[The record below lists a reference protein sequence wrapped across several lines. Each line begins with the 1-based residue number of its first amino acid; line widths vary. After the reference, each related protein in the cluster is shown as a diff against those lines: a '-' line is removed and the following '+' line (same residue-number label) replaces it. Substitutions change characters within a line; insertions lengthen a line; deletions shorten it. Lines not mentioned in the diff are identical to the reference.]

1 MHIEQAESPEFIRM
15 ARELFVE
22 YSESVGVGFCFQ
34 GFAQELAQLPGEY
47 ARPWGRL
54 FLAFDEKDDKQV
66 AGCGA
71 LRRIDAETCEMK
83 RFYVRPAFRGKG
95 LGRELILALIDSARQ
110 IGYVRMRLDTL
121 PSMTTAIALYRALGF
136 REIAPYWANPV
147 QSAVFF
153 ELKLS

>member
-1 MHIEQAESPEFIRM
+1 MRIEQAESPEFIHI
-15 ARELFVE
+15 ARELFAE
-22 YSESVGVGFCFQ
+22 YSESVCAGFCFQ

-47 ARPWGRL
+47 ARPWGRF
-54 FLAFDEKDDKQV
+54 FLAFDDKDDKQV

-71 LRRIDAETCEMK
+71 LRRIDLETCEMK

-95 LGRELILALIDSARQ
+95 LGLELIHALMGAARE
-110 IGYVRMRLDTL
+110 IGYARMRLDTL

-136 REIAPYWANPV
+136 QEIAPYWANPV
-147 QSAVFF
+147 QGAVFF

>member
-1 MHIEQAESPEFIRM
+1 MRIESAESPEAIGVV
-15 ARELFVE
+15 RELFVE

-34 GFAQELAQLPGEY
+34 GFTEELAQLPGEY

-54 FLAFDEKDDKQV
+54 FLAFDYKDDEQV

-95 LGRELILALIDSARQ
+95 LGRELIHALIDSARE
-110 IGYVRMRLDTL
+110 IGYARMKLDTL
-121 PSMTTAIALYRALGF
+121 PSMTKAIALYRAFGF

-147 QSAVFF
+147 PGALFF
-153 ELKLS
+153 ECNL

>member
-1 MHIEQAESPEFIRM
+1 MRIEPAESPEFIGIV
-15 ARELFVE
+15 RELFVE
-22 YSESVGVGFCFQ
+22 YSESVGVGFCLQ
-34 GFAQELAQLPGEY
+34 GFTQELAQLPGEY

-54 FLAFDEKDDKQV
+54 FLAFDDKDGEV

-83 RFYVRPAFRGKG
+83 RFYVRPAWRGKG
-95 LGRELILALIDSARQ
+95 LGRELIHVLIGAARE
-110 IGYVRMRLDTL
+110 IGYARMRLDTL
-121 PSMTTAIALYRALGF
+121 PSMTTAIKLYRALGF

-147 QSAVFF
+147 ESAVFF

>member
-1 MHIEQAESPEFIRM
+1 MRIEQAESPEFIRI

-22 YSESVGVGFCFQ
+22 YSESVGVGFCFH

-54 FLAFDEKDDKQV
+54 FLAFDDKAGKV

-95 LGRELILALIDSARQ
+95 WGRELIHALIGAARE
-110 IGYVRMRLDTL
+110 IGYARMRLDTL
-121 PSMTTAIALYRALGF
+121 PSMTTAIALYRTLGF
-136 REIAPYWANPV
+136 QEIAPYWKNPV

-153 ELKLS
+153 ELQLS

>member
-1 MHIEQAESPEFIRM
+1 MRIEQAESPECTRI
-15 ARELFVE
+15 ARELFAE
-22 YSESVGVGFCFQ
+22 YSESVGVGFCFR
-34 GFAQELAQLPGEY
+34 GFTEELAQLPGEY
-47 ARPWGRL
+47 ARSWGCL
-54 FLAFDEKDDKQV
+54 FLAFDDKDDNQV
-66 AGCGA
+66 TGCGA

-95 LGRELILALIDSARQ
+95 LGRELIHALIGAARE
-110 IGYVRMRLDTL
+110 IAYARMRLDTL

-153 ELKLS
+153 

>member
-1 MHIEQAESPEFIRM
+1 MRVEQAESPELIRIV
-15 ARELFVE
+15 RELFVE

-54 FLAFDEKDDKQV
+54 FLAFDDSDDKQV

-95 LGRELILALIDSARQ
+95 LGRELIQALIDSARE
-110 IGYVRMRLDTL
+110 IGYARMRLDTL
-121 PSMTTAIALYRALGF
+121 PSMITAIALYRALGF
-136 REIAPYWANPV
+136 REIAPYGANPV

-153 ELKLS
+153 ELELS

>member
-1 MHIEQAESPEFIRM
+1 MRIEQAESPEFIRIV
-15 ARELFVE
+15 RELFVE

-34 GFAQELAQLPGEY
+34 GFTEELAQLPGEF
-47 ARPWGRL
+47 ARPRGRL
-54 FLAFDEKDDKQV
+54 FLAFDDRDGMV